1 MTLLQWRT
9 RGESQRGR
17 GRPGRGPRGWLPTPG
32 VIAASLFLVVLM
44 AAVLVPSLFSPLDP
58 LRADAS
64 ASLDAPSAEHW
75 FGTDRAGRDVYARV
89 VHGARASL
97 GVGLGATALALVA
110 GLIIGVVAGLA
121 PKMIDAAVSRSIEV
135 LMAFPEFLLALVVIA
150 VVGPGETGLLV
161 AVASAAM
168 PAYARVARNQ
178 TLVVRNAGYVRAAT
192 VLGVPPWRSALRHIV
207 PGTLGPLLV
216 MAILGVG
223 TAIVSAAG
231 LSFLGLGPAPPS
243 PEWGVILSEG
253 RNTLSTAWWV
263 AVFPGLAIMAAV
275 VSIGTV
281 GRHLKTG
288 GAVA

>member
-9 RGESQRGR
+9 RAEAQGGR
-17 GRPGRGPRGWLPTPG
+17 GRPGREPRGWLPTPG

-121 PKMIDAAVSRSIEV
+121 PKVIDAAVSRSIEV

-216 MAILGVG
+216 MSILGVG

-281 GRHLKTG
+281 GRHLKTR